1 MCGGGVDLNH
11 TALTDLQQRLT
22 AVVGS
27 VGQVQQGVNPLDV
40 PANVVVREVSFST
53 NGALLNVSGKGKLLC
68 VGITSSSMQGD
79 LNVNLDSKK
88 ILDLKQQRTL
98 TQHSA
103 FICQSCLITD
113 AASTTRII
121 TSFGNIVSTT
131 DYWVF
136 IDSNKESFSFLG
148 ANAST
153 FISYKPIGFSS
164 NLAVTA
170 KNISENNTCKCLIAY
185 TLDE

>member
-1 MCGGGVDLNH
+1 MDLNH

-22 AVVGS
+22 AVEGS
-27 VGQVQQGVNPLDV
+27 VGKVEQDVNPLDV
-40 PANVVVREVSFST
+40 PANVVVREVSFSK
-53 NGALLNVSGKGKLLC
+53 NGTLLNVSGKGKLLC

-88 ILDLKQQRTL
+88 ILDLKQQRTI

-103 FICQSCLITD
+103 FICQSCLITN
-113 AASTTRII
+113 TTSSSMLI
-121 TSFGNIVSTT
+121 TSFGEVVSVYGNT
-131 DYWVF
+131 VF
-136 IDSNKESFSFLG
+136 IDSNKESFSFSG
-148 ANAST
+148 AVAST
-153 FISYKPIGFSS
+153 FMSYKPIGFSS

-170 KNISENNTCKCLIAY
+170 KNISENNNCKCIIAY